1 MGYPIFCCQSVA
13 TDFARGK
20 RHDKQVPKSDD
31 HIIKEDFRMDK
42 YIFDESNGLWY
53 ERCGDYYR
61 PCLSLPERQPVG
73 IWG

>member
-42 YIFDESNGLWY
+42 YIFDET
-53 ERCGDYYR
+53 
-61 PCLSLPERQPVG
+61 PVFG
-73 IWG
+73 VLFGVPFSVLNKSR